1 VTRRAIFCDRD
12 GTMIRDLGYLR
23 DPAGVEPLPGAAAA
37 LADAAARGFALVVV
51 SNQSG
56 VGRGIVSRDQFAAVD
71 RRFRA
76 AFAEHGVMLD
86 GVFYCLHAPDEGC
99 TCRKPKTGLIE
110 EAVRAL
116 ALDPRRS
123 YLLGDKRSD
132 IAAGRAAGCRTVL
145 FASPDAPEAADST
158 PAPDATIGS
167 WTEAPGVLL

>member
-1 VTRRAIFCDRD
+1 MTRRAIFCDRD

-23 DPAGVEPLPGAAAA
+23 DPAGVELLPGVAAA

-71 RRFRA
+71 RRFRS
-76 AFAEHGVMLD
+76 AFAESGVTLD
-86 GVFYCLHAPDEGC
+86 GVFYCLHAPDDGC
-99 TCRKPKTGLIE
+99 ACRKPKTGLIE
-110 EAVRAL
+110 EAVRTL

-123 YLLGDKRSD
+123 YFLGDKPSD

-145 FASPDAPEAADST
+145 FASPGVPAAAGWT
-158 PAPDATIGS
+158 PAPDATIGA
-167 WTEAPGVLL
+167 WTEAPRVLL